1 MEDDYRSVWGTPLL
15 DEGEE
20 DGSMAALRG
29 GRRAWE
35 RGTGLEWIGG
45 PRAPSLGLVAMM
57 AYGGVL

>member
-1 MEDDYRSVWGTPLL
+1 MQDSYRTEWGIRLL
-15 DEGEE
+15 GEGEE

-35 RGTGLEWIGG
+35 RGMGLEWIGG

-57 AYGGVL
+57 AHGLR